1 MFFDNGNELGRD
13 VFYTNLQSIML
24 CRTQGR
30 EALRAFASEDRSKYR
45 ELTKLEQ
52 EVIADHFFPRE
63 DVATT
68 SEDEL
73 PRESPI
79 LDDGKFATFQEW
91 FLATVQALGSPPYK
105 GLYERGLIFHMSAEE
120 AAAQVMRIEGA
131 CFMLVCS
138 FKKPGVV
145 GIVIKDAEGNVTRRP
160 LVARSDDESGVAASL
175 MRCDDLGS
183 MLVLREKVSVRA
195 VSKREALEEFLRSE
209 PEAANE
215 DFPGLPICV

>member
-1 MFFDNGNELGRD
+1 MFFGNGNELGRD
-13 VFYTNLQSIML
+13 VFYTCLHSILL

-30 EALRAFASEDRSKYR
+30 EALRTLASEDPAVDKSKYR
-45 ELTKLEQ
+45 ELTELEQ
-52 EVIADHFFPRE
+52 NSITNHFFPGE
-63 DVATT
+63 D
-68 SEDEL
+68 
-73 PRESPI
+73 PI
-79 LDDGKFATFQEW
+79 RDDDDKFTAFQEW
-91 FLATVQALGSPPYK
+91 FLATEQTLGNPPYK
-105 GLYERGLIFHMSAEE
+105 GLYARGLIFLMSAEE

-195 VSKREALEEFLRSE
+195 VDKREALEEFLRSE

-215 DFPGLPICV
+215 DFPDSPICV